1 MRTLILCMFLIV
13 GISST
18 LLAQQNIR
26 LPGIYKTWDQIASEL
41 NQSESPLGIV
51 AGQSTEVVAAG
62 GGRILIRR
70 RQAGPNNAS
79 IHEEVTEIYQ
89 IIAGS
94 GTFITGGTIPDPDN
108 RTAGIRGGVAQQIQT
123 GDFVIIPPGTPHW
136 FSQINGSI
144 TYMETRFPA
153 SPNNDK

>member
-1 MRTLILCMFLIV
+1 MNILVICIFLAV

-26 LPGIYKTWDQIASEL
+26 PPGIYKPWNQITSEL
-41 NQSESPLGIV
+41 SQSESPLGIV
-51 AGQSTEVVAAG
+51 AGQSTVVVTAG

-79 IHEEVTEIYQ
+79 VHDKATEIYQ

-94 GTFITGGTIPDPDN
+94 GTFITGGIIPDSDN
-108 RTAGIRGGVAQQIQT
+108 RTAGINGGVAQQVQA

-144 TYMETRFPA
+144 TYMETRFSA
-153 SPNNDK
+153 SP

>member
-1 MRTLILCMFLIV
+1 MFLAV
-13 GISST
+13 GINSI

-26 LPGIYKTWDQIASEL
+26 PPGTYKTWDQIDSEL
-41 NQSESPLGIV
+41 SQSESPLGIV

-70 RQAGPNNAS
+70 RQTGPNNAS
-79 IHEEVTEIYQ
+79 IHEDATEVYQ
-89 IIAGS
+89 IITGS
-94 GTFITGGTIPDPDN
+94 GTFITGGSIPDPDN
-108 RTAGIRGGVAQQIQT
+108 RTAGTRGGEAQQIQA

-153 SPNNDK
+153 SP